1 MLPEVLIGDIGALTL
16 LTCIIFDIRWTETS
30 PKFVAT
36 AQTPSNE
43 ATIAEAPPSI
53 LTSTRTHNTKVSPP
67 RTQRLQEEW
76 GFKNPQ
82 TAALMM
88 RRSKKMGGRRR
99 PTKPTPRW
107 SDASSLY
114 GDNSASAAPS
124 MAGGPSP
131 SPAELSRAS
140 SRNSDGFRWDH
151 GTN

>member
-1 MLPEVLIGDIGALTL
+1 MCLRALT
-16 LTCIIFDIRWTETS
+16 CVIFDTRWTETS
-30 PKFVAT
+30 PKFMAT
-36 AQTPSNE
+36 ARTPNNE
-43 ATIAEAPPSI
+43 ATSTGAPSVPAA
-53 LTSTRTHNTKVSPP
+53 TRTHDTTVSPP

-99 PTKPTPRW
+99 PTKPAPRW
-107 SDASSLY
+107 SDASSMY

-151 GTN
+151 GAN